1 MASVTKDLIDA
12 INAMFK
18 RKTSEY
24 DATATVKRIEGNR
37 AWVHINGGVDETP
50 VDTMTINARVGDTV
64 RVHVGGGK
72 AWIIGNATAP
82 PTDDRKADVALRRIG
97 NVSDEVLELDEHI
110 TSSDRKIEA
119 VTKIAGDTNQYF
131 WHTQEGT
138 DTGAHITEK
147 PQEEFLDDPTNGG
160 SNLLAR
166 SNGIAV
172 RDGLDELAT
181 FGANGVQIGKISAAH
196 SIIDA
201 NGQRVYAPDGTTQI
215 ANLGYG
221 EGQSDSG
228 TAVAP
233 YYTLG
238 TRASDTVATRGNY
251 SVVEGYS
258 NTASGRAAHAEGY
271 YNNIAS
277 AQGAHAEGGGN
288 TASGVYSHAEGQ
300 RTEASGENAHAQ
312 GFGTIA
318 SKESQTVLGVFNEED
333 TSPATGNHRS
343 GAYALIV
350 GNGSGSSSKSNA
362 FTVGWNGYIEIGN
375 PSMTFAES
383 IHTVVND
390 EAIAAGD
397 YKNGT
402 TNISK
407 SGYYPIAI
415 SGWRGSSRYFSCNRA
430 YLTNQANGSAV
441 LNWLVFNGTS
451 ASHTATMDIRVL
463 WIRVA

>member
-24 DATATVKRIEGNR
+24 DATAVVKRIEGNR

-50 VDTMTINARVGDTV
+50 VDTVTINARVGDTV

-82 PTDDRKADVALRRIG
+82 PTDDRKADVALKRAEG
-97 NVSDEVLELDEHI
+97 VSDDVLELDEHI
-110 TSSDRKIEA
+110 ASSDRKIES
-119 VTKIAGDTNQYF
+119 VTQIAGNTNQYF

-147 PQEEFLDDPTNGG
+147 PQDEFLDDPSNGG

-181 FGANGVQIGKISAAH
+181 FGATGGRIGKVSAAH

-201 NGQRVYAPDGTTQI
+201 NGQRVYALDGTTQI

-228 TAVAP
+228 TVTAP

-238 TRASDTVATRGNY
+238 TRASDTAATRGNY
-251 SVVEGYS
+251 SLVEGTN
-258 NTASGRAAHAEGY
+258 NTASGIAAHAEGY
-271 YNNIAS
+271 LNTAS
-277 AQGAHAEGGGN
+277 GAYSHAEGGGN
-288 TASGVYSHAEGQ
+288 TAIGVYAHVEGQ

-312 GFGTIA
+312 GYGTIA

-333 TSPATGNHRS
+333 TSSATGNHRS
-343 GAYALIV
+343 GSYALIV

-375 PSMTFAES
+375 PSMTFSVSEHQ
-383 IHTVVND
+383 IINEQMTGGN
-390 EAIAAGD
+390 

-402 TNISK
+402 TNITK
-407 SGYYPIAI
+407 SGYYPIAV
-415 SGWRGSSRYFSCNRA
+415 SGWYSYARYTTVTRA
-430 YLTNQANGSAV
+430 YLSAQANGSATI
-441 LNWLVFNGTS
+441 NWGVSNWDS
-451 ASHTATMDIRVL
+451 AAHTADCKVYVL